1 MQKEFAIKQIV
12 WYTMHMKDLFELI
25 VIPFIISSAVLI
37 GIAVFT
43 DFAING

>member
-1 MQKEFAIKQIV
+1 
-12 WYTMHMKDLFELI
+12 MHMKDIIEII

-43 DFAING
+43 HFAING